1 MTEENKLIID
11 GKDYGNDYTAYCRAY
26 NNRLR
31 EMFRMTQL
39 KDIPRLQS
47 KRRVIRS
54 HNTHDFTPTK
64 TNIHTILS
72 YVLAYL
78 LGTILFIYGFIALLL
93 T

>member
-31 EMFRMTQL
+31 NMFIMKQL
-39 KDIPRLQS
+39 NEIPIRQ
-47 KRRVIRS
+47 KRRPQIRRNS
-54 HNTHDFTPTK
+54 HMISISK
-64 TNIHTILS
+64 SEKIHTILA
-72 YVLAYL
+72 YVCAYL
-78 LGTILFIYGFIALLL
+78 FGTMLFVGGFIALLL